1 MNKMQKNGKNS
12 KKQKGMALI
21 MKTDRF
27 SIIILLICS
36 LLLSACGG
44 KKENSKTQA
53 PVPKTVLN
61 RTLEEEETENEEPKI
76 ITYRVIL
83 ENKMLSL
90 YEVNGESKKL
100 ITKMEINPEFYPAED
115 ISKLKKG
122 IEAYCM
128 EDGYEI
134 LENFAN

>member
-1 MNKMQKNGKNS
+1 
-12 KKQKGMALI
+12 

-27 SIIILLICS
+27 CLIILLICT
-36 LLLSACGG
+36 LFLSACGK
-44 KKENSKTQA
+44 KKENKKAAVPQ
-53 PVPKTVLN
+53 PKTVLSH
-61 RTLEEEETENEEPKI
+61 RLEEEEIKEEEPKI

-83 ENKMLSL
+83 ENETLSL
-90 YEVNGESKKL
+90 YEVNGKAKKL
-100 ITKMEINPEFYPAED
+100 ITKMDINPEIYPAED

-122 IEAYCM
+122 IEAYCK